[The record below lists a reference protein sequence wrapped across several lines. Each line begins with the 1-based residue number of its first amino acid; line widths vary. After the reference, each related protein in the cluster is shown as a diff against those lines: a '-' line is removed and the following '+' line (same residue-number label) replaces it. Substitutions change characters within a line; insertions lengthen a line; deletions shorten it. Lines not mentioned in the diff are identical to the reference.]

1 LAGLL
6 DRARGGRA
14 GILLLHGDPGVGKS
28 ALLEDLVAGTG
39 SDVSVLR
46 AQGVESE
53 APLAF
58 AALHRLLRPV
68 LGLLDRIPAPQARA
82 LRAAFGEEDDLAV
95 QPFLVALATLSLL
108 TEVSET
114 GPVLCVV
121 DDAQWLDQATAE
133 AVLMAARRL
142 DADPVVVV
150 LAARDGEGR
159 TFAPADIPSTEVKP
173 LTEAAA
179 RAVLAEATG
188 GAVSEH
194 VADQLVAESAG
205 NPLALVEF
213 PTTLTDEQLAGAA
226 VVPAQLALT
235 AAMERVFLD
244 RCRRLPPAEQ
254 ALLLLVAA
262 DDSGRVRTVRRAAAH
277 LDADPDAFDAVE
289 RSGLLVI
296 DGDAVRVRH
305 PLVRSAVYQAATRR
319 QRRDAHRALAD
330 ALATEEDVDRYA
342 WHRAAATESPDDEVG
357 ADLEAAA
364 VRAERR
370 GGHAAAAAAYER
382 AAELTASDPPRAA
395 RLFAAARNAWEAG
408 HSDDARR
415 LCAASRERADD
426 PVLRADIDR
435 LRGRIEVNVGSATA
449 AHRIFTSAAA
459 ATSAHLPDRSLELAV
474 AAALLRTWGTDSG
487 ATLDVAP
494 LVARSTA
501 AEDARTR
508 TLGHLLLALTH
519 TSHGRWGHGLGS
531 LHAALD
537 AGAALDDPDV
547 LSHLGNTAL
556 HLGDDQAHRRCF
568 VRMATGAR
576 DAGAGMLV
584 LYALPRLGFTQHAT
598 GTWTELRG
606 AAEEALSL
614 SISTGQR
621 PLGAVPAA
629 WLTLLAVLQGRPDA
643 EYRTHLGDV
652 DAAATQPLGVL
663 ADPVH
668 DLHRWAQGTRA
679 AHDGDTRA
687 ALHHFGSLRL
697 SALTRLV
704 AVDRIDAAVR
714 AGDRELAATWVDE
727 LVPFAEGTG
736 WSWALAAVDHGRALL
751 ADPAAA
757 PAWFD
762 SALAHHARPGTHPY
776 DRARTQL
783 AYGEFLR
790 RAQRRVDARHHL
802 RSALELFEDLHA
814 APLAARA
821 TQELRAS
828 GETARKRNPS
838 TLLTLTPMERQIAE
852 LVGKGLSN
860 KDVAAQCWV
869 SHRTVAFHL
878 RNIFSKVGVTSRG
891 ELTRLQLS

>member
-1 LAGLL
+1 M
-6 DRARGGRA
+6 
-14 GILLLHGDPGVGKS
+14 GKS
-28 ALLEDLVAGTG
+28 ALLEDLVAVAG
-39 SDVSVLR
+39 SDVRVLR

-95 QPFLVALATLSLL
+95 QPFLVALATLSLI
-108 TEVSET
+108 TEVSGT

-159 TFAPADIPSTEVKP
+159 TFAPADIPSTEVEP

-235 AAMERVFLD
+235 AGMERVFLD

-277 LDADPDAFDAVE
+277 LDVDPDAFDAVE

-305 PLVRSAVYQAATRR
+305 PLVRSAVYQGATRR
-319 QRRDAHRALAD
+319 QRR
-330 ALATEEDVDRYA
+330 
-342 WHRAAATESPDDEVG
+342 
-357 ADLEAAA
+357 
-364 VRAERR
+364 
-370 GGHAAAAAAYER
+370 
-382 AAELTASDPPRAA
+382 
-395 RLFAAARNAWEAG
+395 
-408 HSDDARR
+408 
-415 LCAASRERADD
+415 
-426 PVLRADIDR
+426 
-435 LRGRIEVNVGSATA
+435 A

-474 AAALLRTWGTDSG
+474 AAALVRTWGTDSG

-519 TSHGRWGHGLGS
+519 TSHGRWRHGLGS

-556 HLGDDQAHRRCF
+556 HLGDDRAHRRCF
-568 VRMATGAR
+568 VRMVTGAR